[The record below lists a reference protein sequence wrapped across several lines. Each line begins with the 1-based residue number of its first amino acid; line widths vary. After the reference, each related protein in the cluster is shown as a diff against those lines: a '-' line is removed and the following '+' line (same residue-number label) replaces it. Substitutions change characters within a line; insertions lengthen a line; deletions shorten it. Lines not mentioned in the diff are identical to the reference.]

1 MDQDSPRVKIK
12 LGTTLKLREFENVRI
27 DFEIEDS
34 VRPGDTDIPGSADR
48 LYDIADAKLVEKAKA
63 FKNL

>member
-1 MDQDSPRVKIK
+1 MNQDSPRVKIK

-34 VRPGDTDIPGSADR
+34 VRPGDSDISGAVDR

>member
-12 LGTTLKLREFENVRI
+12 LGTTLKLREFENVHI

-34 VRPGDTDIPGSADR
+34 VRPGDTDIPGAVDR